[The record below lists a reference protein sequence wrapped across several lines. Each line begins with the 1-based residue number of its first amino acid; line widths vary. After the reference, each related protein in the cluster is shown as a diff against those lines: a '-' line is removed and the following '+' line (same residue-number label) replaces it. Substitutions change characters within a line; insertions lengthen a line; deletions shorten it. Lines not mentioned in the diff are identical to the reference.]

1 MDGGVRIIN
10 VNRSDKDGRPML
22 RNICLT
28 MQKGEL
34 VRIAGRTDS
43 GGSVLARLI
52 GGMERPDSG
61 DIVVMGQPLGELDDR
76 EAAAFR
82 KEHIGYVSAVPAFW
96 DELTILE
103 NTAMPLT
110 IQGMPVEERE
120 AAAAEA
126 LGTVGLSYAAHGY
139 PKSLS
144 VNESRLAALARAL
157 AAQPELL
164 ILEDALSGLSESYA
178 GRFGAILQ
186 RCWDRGVFEMLL
198 SFTAD
203 IEDEIPA
210 TKTLLIERGMI
221 IGERT

>member
-1 MDGGVRIIN
+1 MGDGVRIVN
-10 VNRSDKDGRPML
+10 VNWSDGDGRPVL
-22 RNICLT
+22 RKVSMTI
-28 MQKGEL
+28 QRGES

-61 DIVVMGQPLGELDDR
+61 EIFVMGQPLGELDDR

-82 KEHIGYVSAVPAFW
+82 NEHIGYVSAVPAFW
-96 DELTILE
+96 EELTILE

-110 IQGMPVEERE
+110 VRGMPVEERE

-157 AAQPELL
+157 AAQPALL
-164 ILEDALSGLSESYA
+164 ILEDALFGLSESYA
-178 GRFGAILQ
+178 GRFGAILR

-203 IEDEIPA
+203 MEDEIPA
-210 TKTLLIERGMI
+210 TKTLLTERGMI